1 MISQKSSTKTDSR
14 FSLSGAGRFLICKA
28 RSNWASFL
36 LYSCLAL
43 IIPIFVLAGMG
54 YTVGI
59 ERGKLLLGMLQDES
73 AQILFTCAGCGGST
87 SLVGIRMEKH
97 AHQSRQLF

>member
-59 ERGKLLLGMLQDES
+59 ERGKLLLGM
-73 AQILFTCAGCGGST
+73 
-87 SLVGIRMEKH
+87 SLRPELLV
-97 AHQSRQLF
+97 